1 MKLSLTLIFALFFV
15 ATNVSY
21 AQPETKSDKI
31 LNKLSKKIKG
41 LKSFYLEYS
50 AVIKNSETG
59 QNDKASGKGWVKGN
73 KFYATY
79 GTNTIICNGLKT
91 WTIVASDKEVYESDN
106 SNDEE
111 SINPKKLMTIWET
124 GFKNKYVKADKIG
137 TEGVDVIDLF
147 PKKPEKS
154 DYSSITV
161 YIGKTS
167 NQLKKAVMK
176 SNDGTVMTY
185 TVSKFT
191 SNPEVKET
199 KFAFDKK
206 NYPGYKVIRN

>member
-1 MKLSLTLIFALFFV
+1 
-15 ATNVSY
+15 
-21 AQPETKSDKI
+21 
-31 LNKLSKKIKG
+31 
-41 LKSFYLEYS
+41 
-50 AVIKNSETG
+50 
-59 QNDKASGKGWVKGN
+59 
-73 KFYATY
+73 
-79 GTNTIICNGLKT
+79 
-91 WTIVASDKEVYESDN
+91 
-106 SNDEE
+106 
-111 SINPKKLMTIWET
+111 
-124 GFKNKYVKADKIG
+124 
-137 TEGVDVIDLF
+137 VDVIDLF